1 DAHRPAPRRSP
12 ALRRRAA
19 RARSRPA
26 IRTASADASTAP
38 PPPLSL
44 RPQPRRDVDRFSEAE
59 FAPLLGPEA
68 QRVRELYT
76 EGVLRRV
83 WSRKDVLGAVLLIE
97 ADSLEAAQAVLRTLP
112 LAQRDMLGVDAVVPL
127 AAYRGFAPR
136 G

>member
-1 DAHRPAPRRSP
+1 MAEFL
-12 ALRRRAA
+12 ALV
-19 RARSRPA
+19 
-26 IRTASADASTAP
+26 
-38 PPPLSL
+38 
-44 RPQPRRDVDRFSEAE
+44 RRDVDRFSEAE
-59 FAPLLGPEA
+59 FAPLLEPEA

-97 ADSLEAAQAVLRTLP
+97 ADSLDAAQAVLRTLP